1 MPEIKKS
8 QPTRNEKT
16 QADRRTLAT
25 ALVAN
30 LVMFLVGLV
39 GWRVAH
45 SAALL
50 ADALDMLAD
59 ASGYAVAFLAVGRS
73 ERLQR
78 AAARWNGTMLI
89 ALGVG
94 VFVEVAHRWSGGAE
108 PHGGWIMLFACLSL
122 LVNGFVLYTLRRY
135 RESAELHLRATWVD
149 TRADVLVNVG
159 VLVSGALVAA
169 TGLRLIDL
177 VAGTILAVF
186 VIHEGWELWEGEE
199 EEEAEGG
206 GGSPR

>member
-1 MPEIKKS
+1 MPEEE
-8 QPTRNEKT
+8 PAPPVRNEKT

-30 LVMFLVGLV
+30 VFMFVVGLF
-39 GWRVAH
+39 GWRLAH

-78 AAARWNGTMLI
+78 AAARWNGTMLM

-122 LVNGFVLYTLRRY
+122 LVNGFVLSTLRRY
-135 RESAELHLRATWVD
+135 RESTELHLRATWVD

-159 VLVSGALVAA
+159 VLISGALVAA
-169 TGLRLIDL
+169 TGYRMIDL
-177 VAGTILAVF
+177 LAGTILAVF

-199 EEEAEGG
+199 EEGN
-206 GGSPR
+206 

>member
-1 MPEIKKS
+1 MAEELTSPSVRKDA
-8 QPTRNEKT
+8 KT
-16 QADRRTLAT
+16 KADRRTLAT

-30 LVMFLVGLV
+30 VVMFLVGLV

-50 ADALDMLAD
+50 ADSLDMLAD
-59 ASGYAVAFLAVGRS
+59 ASGYAIAFLAVGRS

-78 AAARWNGTMLI
+78 AAARWNGTMLM

-94 VFVEVAHRWSGGAE
+94 VFVEVAHRWSGSEE

-135 RESAELHLRATWVD
+135 RASPEVHLRATWVD

-169 TGLRLIDL
+169 SGYRMIDL
-177 VAGTILAVF
+177 LAGTILAVF

-199 EEEAEGG
+199 DEGA
-206 GGSPR
+206 SRR